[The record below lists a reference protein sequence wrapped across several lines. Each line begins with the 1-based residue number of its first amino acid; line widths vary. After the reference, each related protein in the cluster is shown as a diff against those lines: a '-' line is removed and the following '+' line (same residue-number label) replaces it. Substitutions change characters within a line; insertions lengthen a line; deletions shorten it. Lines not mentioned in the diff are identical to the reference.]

1 MQSILTL
8 LAGAALKAAGILAFA
23 ALVVATWR
31 TASASTRHFIWTAA
45 VASALLLPVVALTV
59 VALGSPRVT
68 IPIDIPVA
76 TVTANIAPVSEPA
89 VTDNVAGPE
98 QQVVQL
104 PESSSPQVA
113 IPEAGQSAADRAPE
127 LSTPVKAEIEL
138 PALGAMVA
146 SSMMSGVF
154 STWQRG
160 ALIVWA
166 IGALVAL
173 IPLLIAMLRVA
184 TLTRNARQVNGGRW
198 RFLIES
204 TPAISHLAPRVRI
217 LESND
222 ASMPMTWGVLHPTL
236 LIPAG
241 TGSWPDWKCRNILL
255 HELAHVERRDC
266 LTQLLAQ
273 IACAVYWFNPLVW
286 IAAHRMRIER
296 ELACDDCVISA
307 GAPASDYASNLLEVA
322 RSLRAPSFTSHTAI
336 AMARPSQL
344 SGRLLAVLDA
354 RRNRAG
360 VTRRVFAAA
369 SLSAAMLVVVLA
381 SLTTRAAIAT
391 AAEAPSARVAM
402 ETLDGIP
409 ATTEAVTANF
419 LPAPFAIVKATQ
431 IPAVGIAASHVA
443 TGGASVLSPLSGPSA
458 PVPALESLQQKCW
471 TDGEKSNVSIHS
483 NTDKS
488 RESWTVRYSGDDC
501 SFEMRAEG
509 KFRLRA
515 DLSDL
520 ESISSG
526 GWFRVEEREGRNS
539 KRVEIRPSGNGLEHQ
554 YWVNGDRVPFN
565 DEGRRWLAS
574 TLLTIERRTA
584 FAAETRVPQLYQN
597 GGMRRVLD
605 EIGQMSSAYPK
616 SRYYSELLDLEGQL
630 DAGQLSQIVTRVS
643 TDLASSDYYMSQVLG
658 RLSSQPAANDAT
670 WRSFAQAAGRMKS
683 DYYKAQLLKKV
694 LNSGRLSNETVGVL
708 LNSAGGMESDYYLSD
723 LLKSVASKY
732 AMNEA
737 TRSIYASALSR
748 IGSDYYRM
756 ELLKSIE
763 SSDAWDERTSA
774 FVLTSVR
781 EMKSDYYKTQSL
793 TSLVKKNHV
802 GNWGAFFGAVAT
814 IDSDHYKRQAL
825 AAALDTEPLTK
836 DVVSGVI
843 STTSRIDS
851 DHEKSQVLAAVA
863 KSYRLDDSLRAAYE
877 KAADEIDS
885 EHYKGSALVA
895 LRRNQSR

>member
-1 MQSILTL
+1 MLSILPL
-8 LAGAALKAAGILAFA
+8 LAGAALKATGILAFA

-31 TASASTRHFIWTAA
+31 TASASSRHLIWTTA
-45 VASALLLPVVALTV
+45 VTSALLLPIVALAV
-59 VALGSPRVT
+59 VALGSPRVA
-68 IPIDIPVA
+68 IPLDIPVA
-76 TVTANIAPVSEPA
+76 RITADISPVPEPSQITADPADNQAQALVQVSESPNAEIVVASEEPPVVVGAMESPVTAEV
-89 VTDNVAGPE
+89 
-98 QQVVQL
+98 
-104 PESSSPQVA
+104 
-113 IPEAGQSAADRAPE
+113 
-127 LSTPVKAEIEL
+127 EL

-146 SSMMSGVF
+146 SSMMTGIF
-154 STWQRG
+154 SSWQRG
-160 ALIVWA
+160 ALIIWIA
-166 IGALVAL
+166 GALVAL
-173 IPLLIAMLRVA
+173 LPFLIAMLRVA
-184 TLTRNARQVNGGRW
+184 TLTRNARPVTGGRW
-198 RFLIES
+198 KHLIES

-217 LESND
+217 LESSD
-222 ASMPMTWGVLHPTL
+222 ASMPMTWGFVRPVL

-241 TGSWPDWKCRNILL
+241 TASWPDWKCRNILL

-273 IACAVYWFNPLVW
+273 IACAVYWFNPLAW
-286 IAAHRMRIER
+286 MAAHRMRIER
-296 ELACDDCVISA
+296 ELACDDCVIAA

-322 RSLRAPSFTSHTAI
+322 RSLRAPSFTSHSAI

-354 RRNRAG
+354 HRNRSG
-360 VTRRVFAAA
+360 VSPRVFAAA
-369 SLSAAMLVVVLA
+369 SFSAAILVVVLA
-381 SLTTRAAIAT
+381 SLTTRAAVAT
-391 AAEAPSARVAM
+391 AAEAPAPGVPVVTS
-402 ETLDGIP
+402 DGIVVAADRP
-409 ATTEAVTANF
+409 AALL
-419 LPAPFAIVKATQ
+419 LPTPFAIVKATQ
-431 IPAVGIAASHVA
+431 IPAVGIAASHLAA
-443 TGGASVLSPLSGPSA
+443 TTSVLGTLTASA
-458 PVPALESLQQKCW
+458 PLVPTLGTAQQTCW
-471 TDGEKSNVSIHS
+471 TEGEKSNVSINS

-488 RESWTVRYSGDDC
+488 RESWTVRYSRDDC
-501 SFEMRAEG
+501 SLEVRAEG
-509 KFRLRA
+509 KFKLRA

-520 ESISSG
+520 ESIANG
-526 GWFRVEEREGRNS
+526 GWFRVEEKEGRSS
-539 KRVEIRPSGNGLEHQ
+539 KRVEIRSDNGRLEHQ

-574 TLLTIERRTA
+574 TLLSIERRTA
-584 FAAETRVPQLYQN
+584 FAADTRVPQLYQT

-605 EIGQMSSAYPK
+605 EIGQMPSAYPK

-630 DAGQLSQIVTRVS
+630 DGGQLSQIVTRVS

-694 LNSGRLSNETVGVL
+694 LNSGRLSNETVAVL
-708 LNSAGGMESDYYLSD
+708 LNSAGGIESDYYLSD

-737 TRSIYASALSR
+737 TRGVYASSLNR

-756 ELLKSIE
+756 ELLKALE
-763 SSDAWDERTSA
+763 SSDAWDEKTAS

-781 EMKSDYYKTQSL
+781 EMKSDHYKAQSL
-793 TSLVKKNHV
+793 SSLVKKNHV

-825 AAALDTEPLTK
+825 AAALATEPLTK

-863 KSYRLDDSLRAAYE
+863 KSYKLDESLRAAYE
-877 KAADEIDS
+877 KAADEIESD
-885 EHYKGSALVA
+885 HYKGSALVA